1 MTAWWHGKYSRV
13 GSSKSASNIAGKT
26 KPLTVMIGWRI
37 AGDTQISGRRRRF
50 RAMIDCR
57 EQPQRVLRRNETPGG
72 PDRSEGN
79 HRRQDNWKG
88 HPMRRSRFTEN
99 EILHLLY
106 EASAGVSVTEICST
120 AGVSLRTFYRWRRRF
135 GGLNAPAVMQDEG
148 TGGREFAAAR
158 LGQQS
163 VRTLAG
169 SGENGPPPSAVPAIA
184 SPGHDKERKQKQ
196 AIRSAAE
203 KCGGALTGRFASLRV
218 NP

>member
-1 MTAWWHGKYSRV
+1 
-13 GSSKSASNIAGKT
+13 
-26 KPLTVMIGWRI
+26 
-37 AGDTQISGRRRRF
+37 
-50 RAMIDCR
+50 
-57 EQPQRVLRRNETPGG
+57 VLRRNETPGE
-72 PDRSEGN
+72 PDRSERK

-135 GGLNAPAVMQDEG
+135 GGLNAPAVMKMKEL
-148 TGGREFAAAR
+148 AAENLR
-158 LGQQS
+158 LRGLVS
-163 VRTLAG
+163 NLFERLRDP
-169 SGENGPPPSAVPAIA
+169 GENASPPSAVPAIA